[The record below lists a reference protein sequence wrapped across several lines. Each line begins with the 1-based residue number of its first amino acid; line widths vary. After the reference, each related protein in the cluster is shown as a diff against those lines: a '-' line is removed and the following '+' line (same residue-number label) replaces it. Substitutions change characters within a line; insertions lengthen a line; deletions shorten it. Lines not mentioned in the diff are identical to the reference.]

1 MIPYDERVKTYT
13 NAIITNG
20 PRHQLLKA
28 VEELSELGQ
37 VLCKVINGEQD
48 LNHLAEEMADVYIT
62 MEQVR
67 LIFDI
72 DDRIRDQMDFK
83 VRRLDDNLKK

>member
-13 NAIITNG
+13 NAIIANG

-48 LNHLAEEMADVYIT
+48 LDHLAEEMADVYIT

-83 VRRLDDNLKK
+83 VRRLDDNLRK